1 MRKHCGFA
9 VLVYASGGNY
19 MAFVEYFL
27 CEKGVKTVFSVCLLL
42 DFDKPFLMHENPRH
56 LLRITEE
63 DNKYAGVPVDCILE
77 LIIYLSGNSNHIC
90 VARAPNFCGHCR

>member
-1 MRKHCGFA
+1 
-9 VLVYASGGNY
+9 

-27 CEKGVKTVFSVCLLL
+27 CEKDVKTVFAVIKRLLL
-42 DFDKPFLMHENPRH
+42 DFDKPFLMHEKPRH
-56 LLRITEE
+56 LLRITGE
-63 DNKYAGVPVDCILE
+63 DNKYAVVPVDCILE